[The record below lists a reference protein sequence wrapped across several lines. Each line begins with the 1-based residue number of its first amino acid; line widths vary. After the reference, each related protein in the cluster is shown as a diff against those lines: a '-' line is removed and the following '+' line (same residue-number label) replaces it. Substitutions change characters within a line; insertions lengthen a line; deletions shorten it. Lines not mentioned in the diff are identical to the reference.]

1 MLRVV
6 GSIVAVLL
14 LCGWLLPSHSDSQP
28 NLGAAIHC
36 ADCGEADMLAPTV
49 QDDLPPVRFQVK
61 SCFLSY
67 TSLTPQLLAS
77 KIYRPPQA

>member
-1 MLRVV
+1 MLKVV

-14 LCGWLLPSHSDSQP
+14 LCGWLLPSPGDSEP
-28 NLGAAIHC
+28 KLGAAIHC
-36 ADCGEADMLAPTV
+36 ADFGEADMLTPAV
-49 QDDLPPVRFQVK
+49 QDDLPPVRFHVK